1 MQKVRL
7 TYGYKSDLP
16 KELDFYDMEGL
27 FISRVFYFKPY
38 HSVKYF
44 NNCCLSHFDGSGSD
58 LLNLYFAVTYLVRQ
72 YCFMNTQCPCN
83 CTCVSTLFKNKK
95 AKACFKYS
103 SSTSIL
109 YMRKNKKRSTTVME
123 EQNRNF
129 KNIKVH

>member
-72 YCFMNTQCPCN
+72 YCFMNHVTALVFPHCLKIRKQKH
-83 CTCVSTLFKNKK
+83 VSNTAQALQS
-95 AKACFKYS
+95 Y
-103 SSTSIL
+103 T
-109 YMRKNKKRSTTVME
+109 
-123 EQNRNF
+123 
-129 KNIKVH
+129 